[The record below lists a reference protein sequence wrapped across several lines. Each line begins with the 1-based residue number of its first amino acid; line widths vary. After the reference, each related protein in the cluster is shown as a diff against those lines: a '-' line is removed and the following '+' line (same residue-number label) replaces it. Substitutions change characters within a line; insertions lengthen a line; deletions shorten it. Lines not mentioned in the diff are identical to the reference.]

1 MTFDTG
7 YALAHFSE
15 IFSAL
20 PVVLWV
26 TLLSALLG
34 VFGGTALAAI
44 RINKIPVL
52 NTIAGLLISLI
63 RSTPILVQLY
73 VVCYGLPRISA
84 LLQHNPEVAAK
95 VTIFPNTVALVTF
108 TLYAS
113 AYFCEIFKAA
123 YFTVDEGQ
131 RDAIKA
137 FNLNPFAALTRIVV
151 PQAAL
156 NAIPN
161 LSNSVIDM
169 LKNTSLL
176 YTISVM
182 DIMAKATI
190 VASQSFKYIEIYA
203 DALVVYLFIAVIL
216 FAVFAVVETVLKR
229 TVHTRE

>member
-1 MTFDTG
+1 MTFDTN
-7 YALAHFSE
+7 YAIEHFPE

-34 VFGGTALAAI
+34 VFGGALLAAI
-44 RINKIPVL
+44 RINAIPVL
-52 NTIAGLLISLI
+52 NTIASLLISLI

-84 LLQHNPEVAAK
+84 LIQQNPEVAAR
-95 VTIFPNTVALVTF
+95 VTVLPNTVALVTF

-113 AYFCEIFKAA
+113 AYFSEIFKAA
-123 YFTVDEGQ
+123 YFTVREGQ
-131 RDAIKA
+131 RDAIRS
-137 FNLNPFAALTRIVV
+137 FNLNPFAALRRIVI

-190 VASQSFKYIEIYA
+190 IASQSFKFIEIYT
-203 DALVVYLFIAVIL
+203 DALVVYLFIAIIL
-216 FAVFAVVETVLKR
+216 FAVFAIIETIVKR
-229 TVHTRE
+229 MVHTEV

>member
-1 MTFDTG
+1 MTFDTD
-7 YALAHFSE
+7 YALAHFGE

-34 VFGGTALAAI
+34 VFGGAVLAAI

-113 AYFCEIFKAA
+113 AYFCEIFRAA

-203 DALVVYLFIAVIL
+203 DALVVYLFIAIIL
-216 FAVFAVVETVLKR
+216 FAVFAVGETVLKR
-229 TVHTRE
+229 AVRTRE